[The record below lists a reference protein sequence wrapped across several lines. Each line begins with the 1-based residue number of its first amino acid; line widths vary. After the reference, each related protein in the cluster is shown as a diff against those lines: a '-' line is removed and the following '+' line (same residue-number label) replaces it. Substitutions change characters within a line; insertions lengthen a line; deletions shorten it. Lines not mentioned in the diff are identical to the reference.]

1 MWKIRFFITIC
12 AQIKRKELVIN
23 MKNQI
28 INILSK
34 TPTLP
39 VLFVGA
45 GISRRYLNLP
55 DWKGLLQNLA
65 SNLSQPFS
73 YYMNKAEEATRSN
86 PDMLFPFLADY
97 IEHDYNDEWYT
108 NPTFEINKNIHKNE
122 TDLGMKPFK
131 ISIAEFFRTQS
142 TNFLPEYEE
151 EINKFK
157 EIGNKHIS
165 SIITTNYDLFIENCF
180 GDKNFQTFIGQNELL
195 FSPLM
200 ELAEL
205 YKIHG
210 CCTDPNSIII
220 NSYDYNKF
228 IEKSSYLSAKL
239 LTIFLENPIIFIG
252 YGLNDPN
259 IKRILESISNCLE
272 NNQLEKLKERLIFVE
287 WNNTSEPDKLT
298 EKTFTFP
305 NGKNISMQGI
315 YLSDYSI
322 LYDAILAN
330 KVQYEVKYLRRIK
343 RQLYEL
349 VRTNQPTQKLYIA
362 TSLDDVGN
370 DVDFVVGVGVYGK
383 FGQVGYRGL
392 QLNELYRYVLGLSE
406 LQYDDNM
413 ILQQSI
419 PELFN
424 GKSTLPVC
432 KLISNCNDISFI
444 SNRAKESM
452 VSNLKDMLSDS
463 QKDYIEKNYFDM
475 DGVSIKI
482 YYKLHNL
489 SQTLAKIPLLNPS
502 EINIDDLYSFICEVI
517 ENDSTL
523 LSIDRTINNQ
533 SNSALRKC
541 ISIWDWLKYHNAAKR
556 NIKNLEAK

>member
-1 MWKIRFFITIC
+1 
-12 AQIKRKELVIN
+12 
-23 MKNQI
+23 MKKQI

-45 GISRRYLNLP
+45 GISRRYLDLP
-55 DWKGLLQNLA
+55 DWKGLLQILA
-65 SNLSQPFS
+65 SNLNQPFS
-73 YYMNKAEEATRSN
+73 YYMNKAQEAARSQ
-86 PDMLFPFLADY
+86 PDMLFPFLADF

-108 NPTFEINKNIHKNE
+108 NPSFKDMKVKYQKE
-122 TDLGMKPFK
+122 TDLGMTPFK
-131 ISIAEFFRTQS
+131 ISIAEFCRLQS
-142 TNFLPEYEE
+142 TNFLPEYKN
-151 EINKFK
+151 EIEKFK

-165 SIITTNYDLFIENCF
+165 SIITTNYDLFIEECF
-180 GDKNFQTFIGQNELL
+180 GNQNFQTFIGQNELL

-220 NSYDYNKF
+220 NSFDYNKF
-228 IEKSSYLSAKL
+228 IEKSSYLSSKL
-239 LTIFLENPIIFIG
+239 LTIFIENPIIFIG

-272 NNQLEKLKERLIFVE
+272 NDQLEKLKERLIFVE
-287 WNNTSEPDKLT
+287 WNSTSNADKIT
-298 EKTFTFP
+298 EKTFTFS
-305 NGKNISMQGI
+305 NGKSLSMQGI

-322 LYDAILAN
+322 LYDAILSN
-330 KVQYEVKYLRRIK
+330 KAKYEVKYLRRIK
-343 RQLYEL
+343 QQLYEL
-349 VRTNQPTQKLYIA
+349 ARTNRPTEKLYIA
-362 TSLDDVGN
+362 TNLDDTDN

-424 GKSTLPVC
+424 GKSILPVC
-432 KLISNCNDISFI
+432 KLISSCDDISFI
-444 SNRAKESM
+444 SKRAKESIAT
-452 VSNLKDMLSDS
+452 SIKDMLSDS
-463 QKDYIEKNYFDM
+463 QKNFVNKNFFDL
-475 DGVSIKI
+475 DGISIQQF
-482 YYKLHNL
+482 YHQHNL
-489 SQTLAKIPLLNPS
+489 SKTLSKIPILDPN
-502 EINIDDLYSFICEVI
+502 EINVDDLYSFICEAI
-517 ENDSTL
+517 ESDSSL
-523 LSIDRTINNQ
+523 LSTDKSINNP
-533 SNSALRKC
+533 SDSALRKC
-541 ISIWDWLKYHNAAKR
+541 ISIWDWLKYHKAAVK
-556 NIKNLEAK
+556 KLKFLEAK